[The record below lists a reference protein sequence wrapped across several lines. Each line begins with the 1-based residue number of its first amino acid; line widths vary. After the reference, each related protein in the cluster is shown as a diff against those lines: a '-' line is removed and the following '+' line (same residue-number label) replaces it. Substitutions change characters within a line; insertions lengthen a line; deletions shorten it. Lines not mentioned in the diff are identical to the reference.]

1 MDLTPRVRETE
12 HSATIKVKEAI
23 ARERAEG
30 VDVINMAP
38 GSPDFDTP
46 GHINQAATDAL
57 EAGHTRTTEAKG
69 IPALR
74 EAIARKLRVD
84 NGIETSADRIVA
96 TPGSKFSLFASILA
110 TVDEG
115 DDAAVLDPS
124 WVSYSQMVT
133 LAGGNLTRVPLDP
146 ASGYT
151 LDGAD
156 LESAVDDDT
165 AVLVVNNPNNPTG
178 AVYDRAG
185 LERIRDLA
193 VDHDITVIADEIYEK
208 LVFEGTFH
216 SIAALDGMA
225 DRTIAVNGFSKAF
238 AMTGWRLG
246 YLSAPEDLVDAV
258 AKIQSHAV
266 SCPTSFVQHAG
277 VAALKGPDD
286 PTERMRAAYENRIEV
301 MLDAL
306 ESVGVSIPDPRGA
319 FYTFPPVVDDDD
331 VALCE
336 EMLDTEG
343 VAVSPGTAFGQ
354 PGRVRISATTSADR
368 IREGIERIGDYLGAN

>member
-1 MDLTPRVRETE
+1 MDLTPRVQQAE
-12 HSATIKVKEAI
+12 HSATLQVKEAI
-23 ARERAEG
+23 ARHRADG

-46 GHINQAATDAL
+46 AHINQAAVDAL
-57 EAGHTRTTEAKG
+57 EAGHTQTTEAKG

-74 EAIARKLRVD
+74 EAIATKLRED
-84 NGIETSADRIVA
+84 NGVETSADRIVA

-110 TVDEG
+110 TVDDG
-115 DDAAVLDPS
+115 DEVVVLDPS

-133 LAGGNLTRVPLDP
+133 LAGGDLTRVRLDP
-146 ASGYT
+146 ETGFT
-151 LDGAD
+151 VEGAD
-156 LESAVDDDT
+156 LEAAIGDDT

-193 VDHDITVIADEIYEK
+193 VDHDVTVIADEIYEK
-208 LVFEGTFH
+208 LVFDGTFH
-216 SIAALDGMA
+216 SLGSLDGMSE
-225 DRTIAVNGFSKAF
+225 RTVVVNGFSKAF

-246 YLSAPEDLVDAV
+246 YLSAPANLVDAV
-258 AKIQSHAV
+258 AKVQSHAV

-277 VAALKGPDD
+277 VAALEGPEE
-286 PTERMRAAYENRIEV
+286 PTEGMRAAYQERIEV

-306 ESVGVSIPDPRGA
+306 ESVGVSMPHPRGA
-319 FYTFPPVVDDDD
+319 FYTFPPVVDEDD

-336 EMLDTEG
+336 EMLEAEG
-343 VAVSPGTAFGQ
+343 VAVSPGTAFGH
-354 PGRVRISATTSADR
+354 PGRVRISATTGADR
-368 IREGIERIGDYLGAN
+368 IREGIERIGDYLGAS